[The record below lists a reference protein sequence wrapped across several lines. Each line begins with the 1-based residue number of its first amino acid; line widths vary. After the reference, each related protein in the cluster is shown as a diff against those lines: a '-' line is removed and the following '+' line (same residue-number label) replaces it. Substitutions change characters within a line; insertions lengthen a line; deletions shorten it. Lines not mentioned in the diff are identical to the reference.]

1 MDWISFSKTSV
12 ILDWHVDTKS
22 DDEESVLL
30 LLHKISVLFYPWLQ
44 GCRDEVYVWV
54 GDGGE
59 RGLNKWNQGKI
70 IEPS

>member
-1 MDWISFSKTSV
+1 ML
-12 ILDWHVDTKS
+12 ILKVMMKNLYCYFYTKS
-22 DDEESVLL
+22 QFSFILE
-30 LLHKISVLFYPWLQ
+30 LQ